1 MIRRNLTRRLLLAL
15 SDNPVVLVNGARQSG
30 KSTLAKQLISDG
42 HKARYLT
49 LDDATVLEAAKS
61 DPAGFISG
69 LEEAV
74 VIDEVQRA
82 PGLFI
87 AIKAEVDRHRQPGRF
102 LLTGSADLFLL
113 PTLSE
118 SLAGRME
125 VLTLWPFSQGEI
137 DGIQEGFIDAVFDN
151 ARLVFSEPSSRVDI
165 FSRAILGGFPEVIQR
180 ESDERRRAWFGS
192 YVTTIL
198 QRDIRDLANIEGL
211 TALPRLLALLATR
224 ATATLNLAELS
235 RGTGVAQT
243 TLRRYLTLLEATFLI
258 HNLLPWFSNIGKRLV
273 KSPKLLMSDTGLMS
287 YQSGITLERLQL
299 EPSLAG
305 ALLENFVAMELH
317 KQVAWS
323 RTQPKLFHFR
333 TQRGQ
338 EVDIV
343 MEDAGGNIVGV
354 EVKTS
359 ATVKGDDFAGLR
371 LLAEALGSR
380 FRRGLVLYTGSE
392 TVPYGPNLFAMP
404 MSAIWRLPSREDL

>member
-1 MIRRNLTRRLLLAL
+1 MIRRNITQRLLQAL
-15 SDNPVVLVNGARQSG
+15 SDNPVVLLNGARQSG
-30 KSTLAKQLISDG
+30 KSTLSKQLISDS
-42 HKARYLT
+42 HPARYLT
-49 LDDATVLEAAKS
+49 LDDATALEAAKS
-61 DPAGFISG
+61 DPSGFISE
-69 LEEAV
+69 LNEPV

-82 PGLFI
+82 PELFL
-87 AIKAEVDRHRQPGRF
+87 AIKAEVDRKRQPGRF
-102 LLTGSADLFLL
+102 LLTGSADVFLL
-113 PTLSE
+113 PALSE

-151 ARLVFSEPSSRVDI
+151 QLLAFSEPSNRADI
-165 FSRAILGGFPEVIQR
+165 FSRAISGGFPEVIQR
-180 ESDERRRAWFGS
+180 ESGERRRAWFGS

-198 QRDIRDLANIEGL
+198 QRDVRDLANIEGL
-211 TALPRLLALLATR
+211 SALPRLLALLATR

-273 KSPKLLMSDTGLMS
+273 KSPKLLMSDTGLLS
-287 YQSGITLERLQL
+287 YETGITLERLQN

-305 ALLENFVAMELH
+305 SLLENFVAMELH
-317 KQVAWS
+317 KQAAWS
-323 RTQPKLFHFR
+323 RTQPRLFHFR

-343 MEDAGGNIVGV
+343 MEGAAGSIVGV

-359 ATVKGDDFAGLR
+359 ATVKGDDFTGLR
-371 LLAEALGSR
+371 VLAEALGPR

-392 TVPYGPNLFAMP
+392 TVPYGGQMFAMP
-404 MSAIWRLPSREDL
+404 MSAIWGLS